1 MLTLRDFRG
10 SIIMSSLTKKNLWI
24 AAGYSAVLIAG
35 LFLGPKLVRENQ
47 NSKNGSF
54 ISFDLS
60 GRSSKVDKVIR
71 IINENYVDSV
81 KLDTVEDLAIQE
93 ILKHLDPHSAYLAP
107 EDAQL
112 LNDDL
117 EGNFNGIGIEYYIL
131 NDTLLITSVKHG
143 GPAYK
148 AGVKHGDK
156 ILAINKKPVA
166 GMRINS
172 RHIVDQ
178 IRGKRGSVVELL
190 VKRDTVRKS
199 FSMLRD
205 KITVSSIDA
214 AYLLTGQTGYIKIS
228 KFGARTDEDFHG
240 SLLKL
245 KKQGMKNLV
254 LDLRDNGGGYLNS
267 ATALAD
273 EFLGNQELIVY
284 TQGLHEPRTD
294 YFASSKGDFEE
305 GKLVV
310 LIDENTASASE
321 IVAGAVQDL
330 ERGTIIGRRSFGK
343 GLVQEQF
350 DFGDG
355 SALNLTIARYYT
367 ASGRSIQK
375 SYKRGNEAYYNEVND
390 RYHNGELSSDGKA
403 LSDSL
408 YNKNKTYT
416 TKSGKILYGGGGIM
430 PDIYIPVD
438 TSGYTDLYYE
448 LSRKGVLND
457 VVYNHLLRQGQ
468 DFQSAEELIRIF
480 RMNDND
486 IKKLIQMA
494 AKRSVI
500 ASEAQIVSSRKE
512 IETQVRALLARYH
525 FGDEGFYKVLNSGD
539 HAIIRSLEV
548 LKDSSLA
555 VSY

>member
-1 MLTLRDFRG
+1 MKARTR
-10 SIIMSSLTKKNLWI
+10 KNIFI
-24 AAGYSAVLIAG
+24 AAGYSAVLIGG
-35 LFLGPKLVRENQ
+35 LWLGPKLVRENQ

-54 ISFDLS
+54 LSFGLS
-60 GRSSKVDKVIR
+60 GRSSKVEKVIR

-81 KLDTVEDLAIQE
+81 KLDTVEDMAIQE

-112 LNDDL
+112 LSDDL

-131 NDTLLITSVKHG
+131 NDTLLITSVKQG

-148 AGVKHGDK
+148 AGIKHGDK

-166 GMRINS
+166 GIRVTS

-178 IRGKRGSVVELL
+178 IRGKRGSAVELL
-190 VKRDTVRKS
+190 VKRDTARKS
-199 FSMLRD
+199 FSILRD
-205 KITVSSIDA
+205 RIIVSSIDA
-214 AYLLTGQTGYIKIS
+214 AYMLTGQSAYIKIS
-228 KFGARTDEDFHG
+228 KFGARTDEDFHS

-273 EFLGNQELIVY
+273 EFLGDQELIVY

-294 YFASSKGDFEE
+294 YFASSKGDFEN

-321 IVAGAVQDL
+321 IIAGAVQDL

-375 SYKRGNEAYYNEVND
+375 SYKKGNDAYYSEVKD
-390 RYHNGELSSDGKA
+390 RFRNGELSSDGKT
-403 LSDSL
+403 LGDSL
-408 YNKNKTYT
+408 YNKSKTYT
-416 TKSGKILYGGGGIM
+416 TKSGKVLYGGGGIM

-448 LSRKGVLND
+448 LSAKGILND
-457 VVYNHLLRQGQ
+457 VLYNHLLRQNQ
-468 DFQSAEELIRIF
+468 VYQSTDELIKNF
-480 RMNDND
+480 RLSDPD

-494 AKRSVI
+494 AKRNVK
-500 ASEAQIVSSRKE
+500 ASETQIASSRKE
-512 IETQVRALLARYH
+512 IETQFRALLARYH

-539 HAIIRSLEV
+539 QAISRSLEV
-548 LKDSSLA
+548 LKDPSL
-555 VSY
+555 VMGY

>member
-1 MLTLRDFRG
+1 MRVRTR
-10 SIIMSSLTKKNLWI
+10 KNILI
-24 AAGYSAVLIAG
+24 AAGYSVVLIAG
-35 LFLGPKLVRENQ
+35 LILGPKLVRENQ

-54 ISFDLS
+54 LSFDLS
-60 GRSSKVDKVIR
+60 GRSTKVEKVIR

-81 KLDTVEDLAIQE
+81 KLDTVEDMAIQE

-107 EDAQL
+107 EEAQL
-112 LNDDL
+112 LSDDL

-131 NDTLLITSVKHG
+131 NDTLLITSVKLG
-143 GPAYK
+143 GPAFK
-148 AGVKHGDK
+148 AGLKHGDR
-156 ILAINKKPVA
+156 ILAINNKPVA
-166 GMRINS
+166 GKRVTS
-172 RHIVDQ
+172 RHIVEQ
-178 IRGKRGSVVELL
+178 IRGKKGSAVEML
-190 VKRDTVRKS
+190 VKRDTLRKS

-205 KITVSSIDA
+205 RIIVSSIDA
-214 AYLLTGQTGYIKIS
+214 AYLLTGQTAYIKIS
-228 KFGARTDEDFHG
+228 KFGARTDEDFHA

-294 YFASSKGDFEE
+294 YFASSKGDFED

-310 LIDENTASASE
+310 LINENTASASE
-321 IVAGAVQDL
+321 IIAGAVQDL

-375 SYKRGNEAYYNEVND
+375 SYKKGNDAYYSEVKD
-390 RYHNGELSSDGKA
+390 RYRNGELSSDGKA
-403 LSDSL
+403 LNDSL
-408 YNKNKTYT
+408 YNKSKTFT
-416 TKSGKILYGGGGIM
+416 TKSGKVLYGGGGIM

-438 TSGYTDLYYE
+438 TSGYTAFYYE
-448 LSRKGVLND
+448 LSGRGVLND
-457 VVYNHLLRQGQ
+457 VLYNHLLRQNQ
-468 DFQSAEELIRIF
+468 AYRSTAELIRNF
-480 RMNDND
+480 RLSAPD
-486 IKKLIQMA
+486 IKRLIQMA
-494 AKRSVI
+494 AKRNIKVG
-500 ASEAQIVSSRKE
+500 EAQIDSSRKE
-512 IETQVRALLARYH
+512 IETQLKALLARYY
-525 FGDEGFYKVLNSGD
+525 FGDDGFYKVLNSGD
-539 HAIIRSLEV
+539 QAINRSLEV
-548 LKDSSLA
+548 LKDPYQA
-555 VSY
+555 GDY

>member
-1 MLTLRDFRG
+1 MG
-10 SIIMSSLTKKNLWI
+10 SFTKKNLWV

-35 LFLGPKLVRENQ
+35 IVLGPRLVYENK

-54 ISFDLS
+54 IPFGLS
-60 GRSSKVDKVIR
+60 NRSAKVEQVIQ

-81 KLDTVEDLAIQE
+81 KLDKIEDMAIQE

-107 EDAQL
+107 EEAQL
-112 LNDDL
+112 LSDDL

-131 NDTLLITSVKHG
+131 NDTLLITSVNPG
-143 GPAYK
+143 GPASK
-148 AGVKHGDK
+148 AGLKHGDK
-156 ILAINKKPVA
+156 ILAINKNPVT
-166 GMRINS
+166 GIRITAKNVVE
-172 RHIVDQ
+172 R
-178 IRGKRGSVVELL
+178 IRGKRGSSVELL
-190 VKRDTVRKS
+190 VKRDSIRKIYS
-199 FSMLRD
+199 VLRD
-205 KITVSSIDA
+205 KIVVSSIDA
-214 AYLLTGQTGYIKIS
+214 AYLLSEQVGYIKIS
-228 KFGARTDEDFHG
+228 KFGSQTDEDFYQ

-245 KKQGMKNLV
+245 KKQGMKNLI

-273 EFLGNQELIVY
+273 QFLKNKELIVY

-294 YFASSKGDFEE
+294 YFASSKGNFED

-375 SYKRGNEAYYNEVND
+375 SYKKGNEAYYHEVQN
-390 RYHNGELSSDGKA
+390 RFRNGELTSDGKA
-403 LSDSL
+403 LSDTL
-408 YNKNKTYT
+408 YNKSKSYT
-416 TKSGKILYGGGGIM
+416 TKSGKLLYGGGGIM

-438 TSGYTDLYYE
+438 TSGFTEFYYA
-448 LSRKGVLND
+448 LSGKGVLNEM
-457 VVYNHLLRQGQ
+457 VYNYLVKNNPG
-468 DFQSAEELIRIF
+468 FSSAEDMIRNF
-480 RMNDND
+480 SLSNQD
-486 IKKLIQMA
+486 IKMIVQIA
-494 AKRSVI
+494 ASRKIR
-500 ASEAQIVSSRKE
+500 ASESQVELSRKE
-512 IETQVRALLARYH
+512 IETQLKALFARYY
-525 FGDEGFYKVLNSGD
+525 FGDEGYYKALNSGD
-539 HAIIRSLEV
+539 QAISRSLEV
-548 LKDSSLA
+548 FKAAAL
-555 VSY
+555 

>member
-1 MLTLRDFRG
+1 MKARTR
-10 SIIMSSLTKKNLWI
+10 KNILI
-24 AAGYSAVLIAG
+24 AAGYSAVLIGG
-35 LFLGPKLVRENQ
+35 LWLGPKLVRENQ

-54 ISFDLS
+54 LSFGLS
-60 GRSSKVDKVIR
+60 GRSSKVEKVIR

-112 LNDDL
+112 LSDDL

-131 NDTLLITSVKHG
+131 NDTLLITSVKQG

-148 AGVKHGDK
+148 AGIKHGDK

-166 GMRINS
+166 GIRVTS

-178 IRGKRGSVVELL
+178 IRGKRGSAVELL
-190 VKRDTVRKS
+190 VKRDTTRKS

-205 KITVSSIDA
+205 RIIVSSIDA
-214 AYLLTGQTGYIKIS
+214 AYMLTGQSAYIKIS
-228 KFGARTDEDFHG
+228 KFGARTDEDFHA
-240 SLLKL
+240 SLVKL

-273 EFLGNQELIVY
+273 EFLADQELIVY

-294 YFASSKGDFEE
+294 YFASSKGDFEN

-321 IVAGAVQDL
+321 IIAGAVQDL

-375 SYKRGNEAYYNEVND
+375 SYKKGNDAYYSEVKD
-390 RYHNGELSSDGKA
+390 RYRNGELSSDGKT
-403 LSDSL
+403 LGDSL
-408 YNKNKTYT
+408 YNKSKTYT
-416 TKSGKILYGGGGIM
+416 TKSGKVLYGGGGIM

-438 TSGYTDLYYE
+438 TTGYTDLYYE
-448 LSRKGVLND
+448 LSAKGILND
-457 VVYNHLLRQGQ
+457 VLYNHLLKQNQ
-468 DFQSAEELIRIF
+468 VYQSTEELIKNF
-480 RMNDND
+480 RLSDQD
-486 IKKLIQMA
+486 IKKLSQMA
-494 AKRSVI
+494 AKRNVK
-500 ASEAQIVSSRKE
+500 AGETQVASSRKE
-512 IETQVRALLARYH
+512 IETQLRALLARYH

-539 HAIIRSLEV
+539 LAISRSLEV
-548 LKDSSLA
+548 LKDPSL
-555 VSY
+555 VMGY

>member
-1 MLTLRDFRG
+1 MKPGTR
-10 SIIMSSLTKKNLWI
+10 KNILI

-35 LFLGPKLVRENQ
+35 LWLGPKLVRENQ
-47 NSKNGSF
+47 NSRNGSF
-54 ISFDLS
+54 LSFGLS
-60 GRSSKVDKVIR
+60 GRSSKVEKVIR

-81 KLDTVEDLAIQE
+81 KLDTVEDMAIQE

-112 LNDDL
+112 LSDDL

-131 NDTLLITSVKHG
+131 NDTLLITSVKQG
-143 GPAYK
+143 GPAFK
-148 AGVKHGDK
+148 AGIMHGDK

-166 GMRINS
+166 GIRITS
-172 RHIVDQ
+172 RNIVDQ
-178 IRGKRGSVVELL
+178 IRGKRGSSVELL
-190 VKRDTVRKS
+190 VKRDTMRKS
-199 FSMLRD
+199 YSMLRD

-214 AYLLTGQTGYIKIS
+214 GYMLSGQSAYIKIS
-228 KFGARTDEDFHG
+228 KFGARTDEDFNA

-245 KKQGMKNLV
+245 KKQGMKNLI

-273 EFLGNQELIVY
+273 EFLGAKELIVY

-294 YFASSKGDFEE
+294 YFASSKGDFEN

-321 IVAGAVQDL
+321 IIAGAVQDL

-350 DFGDG
+350 EFGDG

-375 SYKRGNEAYYNEVND
+375 SYKKGNEAYYSEVKD
-390 RYHNGELSSDGKA
+390 RYRNGELSSDGKT
-403 LSDSL
+403 LGDSL
-408 YNKNKTYT
+408 YNKSKTYT
-416 TKSGKILYGGGGIM
+416 TKSGKVLYGGGGIM

-438 TSGYTDLYYE
+438 TTGYPDLYYE
-448 LSRKGVLND
+448 LSAKGILND
-457 VVYNHLLRQGQ
+457 VLYNHLLKQNQ
-468 DFQSAEELIRIF
+468 VFQSTEELIKNF
-480 RMNDND
+480 RLSDTD

-494 AKRSVI
+494 AKRNVK
-500 ASEAQIVSSRKE
+500 ASESQIASSRKE
-512 IETQVRALLARYH
+512 IETQLRALLARYH

-539 HAIIRSLEV
+539 QAINRSLEV
-548 LKDSSLA
+548 LKDSPLA
-555 VSY
+555 LGY